1 MGCNRPLA
9 VPRRPSKHPSGLRS
23 SKHRAPKQ
31 GHLQGQA
38 RIDAPSRFILATLA
52 KRLSQLISENPLF
65 QSAWQMFVRI
75 AGLLHA
81 KCSIQ
86 MHRQGRS
93 SALHLLVEYVI
104 LAVAAV

>member
-1 MGCNRPLA
+1 M
-9 VPRRPSKHPSGLRS
+9 
-23 SKHRAPKQ
+23 
-31 GHLQGQA
+31 HLQGQA
-38 RIDAPSRFILATLA
+38 RIRCAFAIHSGTLA
-52 KRLSQLISENPLF
+52 KRLSQLISENPSF

-75 AGLLHA
+75 SGLLHA